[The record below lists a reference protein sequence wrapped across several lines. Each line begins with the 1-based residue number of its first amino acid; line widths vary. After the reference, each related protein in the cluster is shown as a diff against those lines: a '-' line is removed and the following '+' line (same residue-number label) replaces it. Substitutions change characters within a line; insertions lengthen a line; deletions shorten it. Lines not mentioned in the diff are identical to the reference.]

1 MSHPETAVSVVV
13 PTFNRSASIDRAL
26 GSVMAQTRPPDEILV
41 VDDGSTDTTSALVR
55 RDYPEARVIE
65 QDNRGV
71 SAARNRGIRSSSGD
85 VIAFLD
91 SDDEWLPN
99 KLEKQLAEM
108 TRFPDRPLCHT
119 DEIWIRRGRRVNP
132 MNKHKKYGGSI
143 FKRCLPLCVVSPSS
157 ALIRRS
163 LFESVG
169 LFDESLPA
177 CEDYDMWLRVTAL
190 HPVLYLDE
198 PLIVKYGGH
207 EDQLSRRFWGMDRF
221 RIRALEKI
229 LCDPELQT
237 GDREA
242 ARAELQR
249 KTQLYARGARR
260 RGKYEEASFY
270 ESRLPSLAN
279 YNSSSER

>member
-13 PTFNRSASIDRAL
+13 PTFNRSATIDRAL
-26 GSVMAQTRPPDEILV
+26 GSVMAQTRPPDEIVV

-55 RDYPEARVIE
+55 RDFPEARVIE

-119 DEIWIRRGRRVNP
+119 DEIWIRRGRRVNQ
-132 MNKHKKYGGSI
+132 MDKHKKYGGFI

-157 ALIRRS
+157 ALLRRS

-177 CEDYDMWLRVTAL
+177 CEDYDMWLRITAR

-229 LCDPELQT
+229 LSDPELEKN
-237 GDREA
+237 DREA

-270 ESRLPSLAN
+270 ESKLPSLAK
-279 YNSSSER
+279 